1 MIEYLFAVTLA
12 VGSVVLAT
20 ISLGE
25 LADDKHR
32 NK

>member
-1 MIEYLFAVTLA
+1 MIEFLFAITLG

-25 LADDKHR
+25 LADDKYR

>member
-1 MIEYLFAVTLA
+1 MIEFLFAITLG

-25 LADDKHR
+25 LVDDKYR